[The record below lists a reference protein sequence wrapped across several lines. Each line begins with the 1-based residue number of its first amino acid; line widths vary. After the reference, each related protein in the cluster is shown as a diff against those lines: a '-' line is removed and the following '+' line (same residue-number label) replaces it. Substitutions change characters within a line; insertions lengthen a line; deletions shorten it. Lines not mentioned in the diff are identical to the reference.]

1 MNNLGIALGAYTQ
14 EMNRQR
20 EQQRADAADQRQQQQ
35 FDLQMQEAERVKGI
49 RSQRESE
56 VQRLKQIRGAL
67 ANPNDPTNWT
77 VLQQAAKD
85 YGVGN
90 IERMGNSVGVFA
102 GGEQGVPQF
111 KPLDLGAYSNA
122 VMERLAFADADQA
135 MPYLQNQANYAKDE
149 RRWQAGQTLEQQK
162 LGLQRDELGVK
173 RDYYTGSLEN
183 DRIKS
188 LAYARGI
195 AAQGGGGRGDAGGA
209 SGLTPEEQTHLNRAW
224 EGYQLAMASGDGTA
238 IARAAQNLEMLRST
252 FAVQRGKFPSIG
264 GNNTRT
270 PADPEATKAFYD
282 FVKNNPDATD
292 QVLRSVKKN
301 LGLPVEPTKLDLLL
315 ENERNGQRP
324 AAGLSLAPAPRQ
336 SGGHFTAPQ
345 NPYAGRAEAAAALRQ
360 FNSDRAVDLSSM
372 NPVVRT
378 RALLER
384 DALARELGLVAPA
397 DYGKRPD
404 GSKKG
409 RGYFGEIKRP
419 DGAVSTELSVSVEF
433 DGKEQEIPLLV
444 PTLSRSEIDR
454 LIGGERPDDGM
465 VR

>member
-1 MNNLGIALGAYTQ
+1 MNNLGIALGAYTD
-14 EMNRQR
+14 ETNRQR

-35 FDLQMQEAERVKGI
+35 FDLQMQESERVKGI
-49 RSQRESE
+49 RSQRESMVNE
-56 VQRLKQIRGAL
+56 LKAYRSALDNPYDERNFALLRDGA
-67 ANPNDPTNWT
+67 
-77 VLQQAAKD
+77 KKHG
-85 YGVGN
+85 YGDLT
-90 IERMGNSVGVFA
+90 RMGGTLGVFT

-111 KPLDLGAYSNA
+111 KPLNPEDFKAQINSAMMDQLVY
-122 VMERLAFADADQA
+122 ADPEQA
-135 MPYLQNQANYAKDE
+135 LPYLQNQANSAKDE
-149 RRWQAGQTLEQQK
+149 RRWQADYGLKADENSWKKAYYGNESELARLKLALEERK
-162 LGLQRDELGVK
+162 ANAYIAELGQ
-173 RDYYTGSLEN
+173 
-183 DRIKS
+183 
-188 LAYARGI
+188 ARG
-195 AAQGGGGRGDAGGA
+195 GSDSAGGA
-209 SGLTPEEQTHLNRAW
+209 SGLTPEDQTQLNRAW
-224 EGYQLAMASGDGTA
+224 EGYQIAMASGDGTA

-270 PADPEATKAFYD
+270 PSDPEATKAFYD
-282 FVKNNPDATD
+282 FVKNNPEASD

-384 DALARELGLVAPA
+384 DALARELGLVAPTQ
-397 DYGKRPD
+397 
-404 GSKKG
+404 S
-409 RGYFGEIKRP
+409 
-419 DGAVSTELSVSVEF
+419 
-433 DGKEQEIPLLV
+433 QIPFQL
-444 PTLSRSEIDR
+444 PNTR
-454 LIGGERPDDGM
+454 
-465 VR
+465 

>member
-67 ANPNDPTNWT
+67 ANPNDPANWT

-85 YGVGN
+85 YGIGN

-122 VMERLAFADADQA
+122 VMERLAFADAEQA
-135 MPYLQNQANYAKDE
+135 LPYLHGQATAAKEDARWNADHGLKADE
-149 RRWQAGQTLEQQK
+149 NSWKKAYYGNESELARLKLALEERK
-162 LGLQRDELGVK
+162 ANAYIAELG
-173 RDYYTGSLEN
+173 R
-183 DRIKS
+183 
-188 LAYARGI
+188 ARGGS
-195 AAQGGGGRGDAGGA
+195 GGAGDA
-209 SGLTPEEQTHLNRAW
+209 SGLTPEEQTQLNRAW

-264 GNNTRT
+264 GNNTRA
-270 PADPEATKAFYD
+270 PSDPEATKAFYD
-282 FVKNNPDATD
+282 FVKNNPEASD

-301 LGLPVEPTKLDLLL
+301 LGLPVEPTKLDLML

-372 NPVVRT
+372 NPVVRA

-384 DALARELGLVAPA
+384 DALARELGLVAPTQ
-397 DYGKRPD
+397 
-404 GSKKG
+404 S
-409 RGYFGEIKRP
+409 
-419 DGAVSTELSVSVEF
+419 
-433 DGKEQEIPLLV
+433 QIPFQL
-444 PTLSRSEIDR
+444 PNTR
-454 LIGGERPDDGM
+454 
-465 VR
+465 

>member
-1 MNNLGIALGAYTQ
+1 MNNLGIALGAYTN

-67 ANPNDPTNWT
+67 TNPNDPTNWT

-122 VMERLAFADADQA
+122 VMERLAFADSEQA
-135 MPYLQNQANYAKDE
+135 LPYLQNQENSAKDE
-149 RRWQAGQTLEQQK
+149 RRWQADYGLKADENSWKKAYYGNESELARLKLALEERK
-162 LGLQRDELGVK
+162 ANAYIAELGQ
-173 RDYYTGSLEN
+173 
-183 DRIKS
+183 
-188 LAYARGI
+188 ARG
-195 AAQGGGGRGDAGGA
+195 GSDSAGGA

-224 EGYQLAMASGDGTA
+224 EGYQIAMASGDGTA

-270 PADPEATKAFYD
+270 PSDPEATKAFYD
-282 FVKNNPDATD
+282 FVKNNPEASD

-301 LGLPVEPTKLDLLL
+301 LGLPVEPTKLDLML

-345 NPYAGRAEAAAALRQ
+345 NPYAGRADAAAALRQ

-384 DALARELGLVAPA
+384 DALARELGLVAPTQ
-397 DYGKRPD
+397 
-404 GSKKG
+404 S
-409 RGYFGEIKRP
+409 
-419 DGAVSTELSVSVEF
+419 
-433 DGKEQEIPLLV
+433 QIPFQL
-444 PTLSRSEIDR
+444 PNTR
-454 LIGGERPDDGM
+454 
-465 VR
+465 